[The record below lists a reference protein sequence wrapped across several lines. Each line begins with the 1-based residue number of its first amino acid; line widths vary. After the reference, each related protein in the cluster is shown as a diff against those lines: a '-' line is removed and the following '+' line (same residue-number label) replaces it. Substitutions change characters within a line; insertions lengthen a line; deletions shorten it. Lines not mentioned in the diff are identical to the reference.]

1 MDTRVAYAE
10 EGINDGA
17 KKEAITIIRIKKVKI
32 VRFKITYILHQHCLY
47 NFELTYAP
55 MLTIGYSTCILWTI
69 LSCIMCHELEGQQ
82 VEVPDQSHTCRLNNA
97 FMCIKIILKYI
108 KKLFKKIIIF
118 LKCFYN
124 TCVANEEHRWS
135 HVSDL
140 FTHWNTSFSHCH
152 CLKGSTKKTE
162 TKKMELSNS
171 INTILKFKKVPFN
184 SHQHTTQM

>member
-1 MDTRVAYAE
+1 MHRVSKIDTRVAYAE

-17 KKEAITIIRIKKVKI
+17 NKEAITIIRIKKVKI
-32 VRFKITYILHQHCLY
+32 VRFKRTYILHQHCLY

-108 KKLFKKIIIF
+108 KKLFKKKYYF
-118 LKCFYN
+118 FKMLLQHMRSKWRTQVKSCVRFVYSLKHLILSLSLSQRI
-124 TCVANEEHRWS
+124 NEKDRNQENGVKQLH
-135 HVSDL
+135 
-140 FTHWNTSFSHCH
+140 
-152 CLKGSTKKTE
+152 
-162 TKKMELSNS
+162 
-171 INTILKFKKVPFN
+171 
-184 SHQHTTQM
+184 